1 MIQDR
6 DQVGSCFARTYL
18 KYQYIVA
25 ALMARGNNSVSL
37 TSLGDRQQIESYFDG
52 WDAVLLDRSWSLVA
66 AQLDI
71 SKHDRVQ
78 SSILKRTNRL
88 DALKALLVHVDLLN
102 PV

>member
-6 DQVGSCFARTYL
+6 DQVGGCFARTYL
-18 KYQYIVA
+18 RYQYIFIT
-25 ALMARGNNSVSL
+25 RSNNSVSL

-52 WDAVLLDRSWSLVA
+52 WDAIPLDRSWSLVA

-88 DALKALLVHVDLLN
+88 DALEALLGHVDLID
-102 PV
+102 PI